1 MGILKPRSLFFAT
14 CCFLVVLGIPFSA
27 NSWSGNTTSS
37 PVSVADEELKLT
49 GIEILNALKLNHYT
63 YIDINDNFSSQL
75 LHAYLKNLDP
85 AKLYLLASDIE
96 EFDQY
101 EHSLDDALN
110 KGDLRPAFLI
120 YNRYKYRVESRLNW
134 LIAKLDAGLEQFD
147 FNRDDSFDPMNKNAS
162 WAASPAALDQQW
174 HMRLKSNVLDMRLD
188 SKKDDEIID
197 LLKKRYEQQLK
208 RLERI
213 NSRDAFAQYI
223 NVVTQSYDPHTEYL
237 PPHQS
242 DNFDIHMS
250 RSLEGIGAVLQLDQ
264 DYTKV
269 VRLVAGGPADNSK
282 QLHPADKIIG
292 VAQGEDG
299 EMVNVYGWRLEEVVN
314 LIRGNKGTTVR
325 LQIIPSATTG
335 GQTSKEIS
343 IIRNRVLLKDQL
355 AEKRII
361 DVDNKGAISR
371 IGIINI
377 PDFYF
382 DWDAYQRREQN
393 YVSTTRDVAR
403 LLEELKQEKVDGVI
417 IDLRNNGGGS
427 LTEANSLVGLFIN
440 RGATVQI
447 KDHKGNVNVISDHDP
462 SVAYSGP
469 LAVLVNRLS
478 ASASEI
484 FAGAIQDYQ
493 RGIIIGG
500 QTFGKGTVQTLI
512 PLREGKLKITQ
523 SKFYRVSGET
533 TQYQG
538 VLPDID
544 LPPFID
550 LNEIGENVLENALP
564 WDTIRPVLHR
574 KTGKIAPYIAQL
586 KSLHEERIEKNPDF
600 QFRLS
605 QIEKIKQNREKSD
618 VSLNE
623 NLRRNEQSTFK
634 QWQLSAENQRRQAK
648 GLPPFEELPE
658 ASTEESEDISTSD
671 PYLMEG
677 AHILTDYIDLTKEQV
692 AQYL

>member
-14 CCFLVVLGIPFSA
+14 CCFLVVLGISFSA

-162 WAASPAALDQQW
+162 WAAYPAALDQQW

-343 IIRNRVLLKDQL
+343 IVRNRVLLKDQL

-361 DVDNKGAISR
+361 DVNNKGAISR

-512 PLREGKLKITQ
+512 PLRQGKLKITQ

-605 QIEKIKQNREKSD
+605 QIEKIKENREKSD

>member
-343 IIRNRVLLKDQL
+343 IVRNRVLLKDQL

-512 PLREGKLKITQ
+512 PLRQGKLKITQ

>member
-343 IIRNRVLLKDQL
+343 IVRNRVLLKDQL

-512 PLREGKLKITQ
+512 PLRQGKLKITQ

-605 QIEKIKQNREKSD
+605 QIEKIKENREKSD

>member
-1 MGILKPRSLFFAT
+1 MGFLKPRSLLLAT
-14 CCFLVVLGIPFSA
+14 CCLLALLVIPFSG
-27 NSWSGNTTSS
+27 NSWSSNTTSKPIS
-37 PVSVADEELKLT
+37 AADEELKLT
-49 GIEILNALKLNHYT
+49 SIEILNALKLNHYN
-63 YIDINDNFSSQL
+63 YIDINDSFSSKL
-75 LHAYLKNLDP
+75 LDAYLKNLDP

-96 EFDQY
+96 EFSKYQ
-101 EHSLDDALN
+101 HSLDDSLN
-110 KGDLRPAFLI
+110 KGDLRPAFMM
-120 YNRYKYRVESRLNW
+120 YNRYKQRVESRLNW
-134 LIAKLDAGLEQFD
+134 LIGRLDTGLTQFD
-147 FNRDDSFDPMNKNAS
+147 FSRNESYDPMNNDADWAS
-162 WAASPAALDQQW
+162 TIDELDSLW
-174 HMRLKSNVLDMRLD
+174 HARLKSSVLDMRLD
-188 SKKDDEIID
+188 EKNDREIIE
-197 LLKKRYEQQLK
+197 LLKKRYQQQLQ

-264 DYTKV
+264 EYTKV

-282 QLHPADKIIG
+282 QLQPADKIVG
-292 VAQGEDG
+292 VGQGIDG
-299 EMVNVYGWRLEEVVN
+299 DMVNVYGWRLEEVVN
-314 LIRGNKGTTVR
+314 LIRGPKDTVVR
-325 LQIIPSATTG
+325 LEIIPSVTTG

-361 DVDNKGAISR
+361 DIDSPQGKSR
-371 IGIINI
+371 IGIITI

-382 DWDAYQRREQN
+382 DWEAYQRREED
-393 YVSTTRDVAR
+393 YVSTTRDVSR
-403 LLEELKQEKVDGVI
+403 LLNELKQEKVDGVI

-447 KDHKGNVNVISDHDP
+447 KDHKGNVNVLSDHDS
-462 SVAYSGP
+462 SVTYSGP
-469 LAVLVNRLS
+469 LAVMVNRLS

-493 RGIIIGG
+493 RGIVIGG

-512 PLREGKLKITQ
+512 PLRQGKLKITQ
-523 SKFYRVSGET
+523 SKFYRISGET

-538 VLPDID
+538 VMPDID
-544 LPPFID
+544 LPSFID
-550 LNEIGENVLENALP
+550 LTEIGENVLDNALP

-574 KTGKIAPYIAQL
+574 KSGQIAQHIPQL
-586 KSLHEERIEKNPDF
+586 KILHDQRIEKDADF
-600 QFRLS
+600 QFRLN
-605 QIEKIKQNREKSD
+605 QIEKMRENRQQAHI
-618 VSLNE
+618 SLNE
-623 NLRRNEQSTFK
+623 TRRKEEETAFK
-634 QWQLSAENQRRQAK
+634 QWQLMTENTRRLAK
-648 GLPPFEELPE
+648 GLPELEQLPE
-658 ASTEESEDISTSD
+658 ATEEESDDVAAND

-677 AHILTDYIDLTKEQV
+677 AHILTDFIGLTKEQI
-692 AQYL
+692 AHYL

>member
-605 QIEKIKQNREKSD
+605 QIEKIKENREKSD